1 MIVESTE
8 MTLLVLWRA
17 GMMVE
22 STEIALF
29 VLSKS
34 EMEES
39 DRVSG
44 LFVGRPSFHGCGKG
58 SQHSVRS
65 P

>member
-22 STEIALF
+22 STDIALF
-29 VLSKS
+29 VLLKS

-44 LFVGRPSFHGCGKG
+44 LFVG
-58 SQHSVRS
+58 
-65 P
+65 

>member
-22 STEIALF
+22 STGIALF
-29 VLSKS
+29 VLLKS

-44 LFVGRPSFHGCGKG
+44 LFVG
-58 SQHSVRS
+58 
-65 P
+65 